1 MQQLEWMKCK
11 AHELR
16 AHANDDAVVILP
28 VASIEQHGPHLPTM
42 TDTLLAYE
50 TSVRAAR
57 LVHQRGGKVVVAP
70 TVWSGL
76 SEHHV
81 AFGGTLTV
89 DYQTF
94 YLSLRALV
102 DSMTR
107 QGFRRILI
115 NNGHGGNM
123 DACKMAT
130 QELTLEFGI
139 PLVSTTYPVP
149 AMAGFKE
156 VLEDQDFVMH
166 AGEAETSMVMA
177 LRPELVDDSNLAG
190 CANPYEGSL
199 GEMHSS
205 YRWQGFAAR
214 TRNGVLGDP
223 TRASAEKGERL
234 LDLCAEGL
242 AKLILDTDLWGP
254 SADIRL
260 DQTGGV
266 PLKDD

>member
-1 MQQLEWMKCK
+1 M
-11 AHELR
+11 
-16 AHANDDAVVILP
+16 
-28 VASIEQHGPHLPTM
+28 
-42 TDTLLAYE
+42 
-50 TSVRAAR
+50 
-57 LVHQRGGKVVVAP
+57 
-70 TVWSGL
+70 
-76 SEHHV
+76 
-81 AFGGTLTV
+81 
-89 DYQTF
+89 
-94 YLSLRALV
+94 
-102 DSMTR
+102 
-107 QGFRRILI
+107 
-115 NNGHGGNM
+115 
-123 DACKMAT
+123 
-130 QELTLEFGI
+130 
-139 PLVSTTYPVP
+139 
-149 AMAGFKE
+149 
-156 VLEDQDFVMH
+156 
-166 AGEAETSMVMA
+166 
-177 LRPELVDDSNLAG
+177 VDDSNLAG